1 MYDLPKVGFH
11 RPLKL
16 GQQCFMVVKSQSLGP
31 DYMDLS
37 AVLPF
42 PSSVTLGKLLN
53 LSEPQSSD
61 TDCTNSLD
69 RRGRE
74 VR

>member
-11 RPLKL
+11 KPWKL
-16 GQQCFMVVKSQSLGP
+16 GQQCFVVVKSQSLGS

-37 AVLPF
+37 AVPPF
-42 PSSVTLGKLLN
+42 PSSVTPDKLLN

-61 TDCTNSLD
+61 TGCTNSLD
-69 RRGRE
+69 WRGRE